1 VPAIAFLDA
10 AERRFIRAEESAPK
24 EAVDQMS
31 EAERA
36 VELFMRHPGSAHE
49 PQLLEVRF
57 PPGTASR
64 PHAHEE
70 DEIIVVLEGEARFGA
85 RVLGP
90 GSSVFIPAMTLY
102 AFTAGTVGVRFLS
115 FRPRR
120 DDSVIGKAELL
131 ARSRAR
137 SDREHR
143 LPAASPDER
152 GAQVEVERFGILLA
166 VHQGR
171 RVMAKVLAR
180 ERES

>member
-10 AERRFIRAEESAPK
+10 AERRFVRAEESAPK
-24 EAVDQMS
+24 ETVNQMS
-31 EAERA
+31 EAEKA
-36 VELFMRHPGSAHE
+36 VELFMWYLGSAHE

-90 GSSVFIPAMTLY
+90 GSSAFIPAMTLY
-102 AFTAGTVGVRFLS
+102 AFTAGTDGVRFLS

-131 ARSRAR
+131 ARRRAR
-137 SDREHR
+137 SNKDHE
-143 LPAASPDER
+143 LPVAP
-152 GAQVEVERFGILLA
+152 LA
-166 VHQGR
+166 GNVAPR
-171 RVMAKVLAR
+171 
-180 ERES
+180 